1 MSNANTKIAHQL
13 HELYRDLA
21 RLIIAYQQQKISTS
35 LLQATFDFS
44 DQFILSGRQYPEQLV
59 AQLHFNKPSLPYS
72 INLVFNQLVCT
83 YLLAQRENWNE
94 TALQQLLCC
103 VISQFAGHLNLKKDQ
118 ETDAQETDTKSVRS
132 QIRTHNLPL
141 LKALKKLS
149 LEIWYQ
155 GLQKAEQRWHSSP
168 LATLKHIKGQ
178 HTLNKLLSITSC
190 FGFLM
195 TRNQQQAATSFA
207 NALQRIAQQLPSSEY
222 QKIES
227 LLSYP
232 GLFPPG
238 SIVKLHD
245 QRYFLVLSLLQ
256 NSLVGKYFDAQTSN
270 CSAEVETITGNQIKQ
285 ALGTQH
291 LKHLERIDDWWN
303 QDWKGFVEGQPDQDV
318 RQLSYI
324 PFRLDKPPPTLLK
337 IQAHLQNDDFE
348 INELTQ
354 LISDEPVFAN
364 HIRNT
369 ASQYSRE
376 HLKISDVKH
385 ALLMHGLDRANA
397 ILMEHALNVR
407 LNQHYFPLQEY
418 LLQYTA
424 TFKQIVAIIA
434 EQGRSFPAEQAMCW
448 AGFAS
453 SGLFTIASLK
463 TELTTKSP
471 SAGYKT
477 SDLYPVESP
486 NHLPEHGITLAKC
499 WIQDRELIQALD
511 YLEQSAAFETEKRSN
526 KKLKIAAL
534 LGCGMVLCKQIYA
547 PERALSNEEQT
558 FLQKAVYVLGIQ
570 LEDIPQIKTHALERH
585 HPYSPLY

>member
-1 MSNANTKIAHQL
+1 MSNSNTKIAHQL

-35 LLQATFDFS
+35 LLKATFDFS
-44 DQFILSGRQYPEQLV
+44 DQFILLGRQSPEQLV

-83 YLLAQRENWNE
+83 YLLAQRESWNE

-103 VISQFAGHLNLKKDQ
+103 VISQFAGHLNLKKNRESDDQ
-118 ETDAQETDTKSVRS
+118 ESDIKSIRS
-132 QIRTHNLPL
+132 QLRAHNQPL
-141 LKALKKLS
+141 LKALKKFS

-168 LATLKHIKGQ
+168 LATLRHIRGH

-195 TRNQQQAATSFA
+195 TRNQQQPATSFA
-207 NALQRIAQQLPSSEY
+207 NSLQRITQQLPSSEY
-222 QKIES
+222 QNIEA

-270 CSAEVETITGNQIKQ
+270 CSTEVETITENQIKQ

-303 QDWKGFVEGQPDQDV
+303 QDWQEFVEKQSEADV
-318 RQLSYI
+318 CQLSHI
-324 PFRLDKPPPTLLK
+324 SFRLDKPPPTLLK
-337 IQAHLQNDDFE
+337 IQTHLQNDDFE

-354 LISDEPVFAN
+354 LIADEPVFAN
-364 HIRNT
+364 HIRST
-369 ASQYSRE
+369 ASQYARE
-376 HLKISDVKH
+376 NLKISDVKH

-397 ILMEHALNVR
+397 VLMEHALNVR

-424 TFKQIVAIIA
+424 TFKQIIAIIA
-434 EQGRSFPAEQAMCW
+434 EQGKSFPAEQAMCW

-463 TELTTKSP
+463 TELTTQIA

-477 SDLYPVESP
+477 SDLYPVESS
-486 NHLPEHGITLAKC
+486 NHLPEHAITLAKC

-511 YLEQSAAFETEKRSN
+511 CLEQGSLFEIEKRSN

-534 LGCGMVLCKQIYA
+534 LGCGMILCKQIYN
-547 PERALSNEEQT
+547 PERTLDNEEQA
-558 FLQKAVYVLGIQ
+558 FLQKAVDVLGIS